1 MDKRNAVQV
10 SSLPLT
16 SIGLVTFI
24 IFLILKL
31 VNVLPESF
39 SWFWVFFPLWLPFAI
54 EGVLFIIILIVL
66 LLIDRG
72 Y

>member
-1 MDKRNAVQV
+1 MDKRNAVQI
-10 SSLPLT
+10 STLPLT
-16 SIGLVTFI
+16 SIGIVTFI
-24 IFLILKL
+24 VFLTLKL

-54 EGVLFIIILIVL
+54 EGALLIIILVVL